1 MIYYFTD
8 IVLDEQIMRSR
19 EFKNSEAGKLRS
31 LFVANSIDETIKIV
45 SMGTP
50 EKKGVFK
57 ASEQKINEKIT
68 IQYLKGFQFNQI
80 LNIFIYFLYLIFYLS
95 KLKKTDKVIIYNFIP
110 KQTLPILFMKKIV
123 GFTLVAQVEEL
134 YSSKNYSLLK
144 NKLNQLV
151 EWLAF
156 RVCDSFI
163 LVNSLIKDERIKEKP
178 FIISQGY
185 SFSKIDSLP
194 KNSSNDSIILY
205 SGRLDYEGGVDI
217 FLDSLKYL
225 EKEVKVIITGKGMY
239 ESHIYN
245 LTVPQN
251 VTVEYKGFVDKEV
264 YEEILT
270 SSTLCINPI
279 RLNSEFSKMSFP
291 SKVLQYLSFGNKVV
305 SSNFGG
311 LNDLPLTLKESI
323 ITYNNDDP
331 KELANAI
338 ERALE
343 RDIQKELVADNTK
356 SYFTKQSKEIKSFV
370 IG

>member
-8 IVLDEQIMRSR
+8 IVLDEEIMRSR

-31 LFVANSIDETIKIV
+31 LYVANSIDHTIKIV

-50 EKKGVFK
+50 EKKGIFK
-57 ASEQKINEKIT
+57 DSEQIVNEKID
-68 IQYLKGFQFNQI
+68 IYYLKGFQFNQI
-80 LNIFIYFLYLIFYLS
+80 LNIFIYFFYLILYLR
-95 KLKKTDKVIIYNFIP
+95 KLKKNDKVIIYNFIP

-123 GFTLVAQVEEL
+123 GFTLIAQVEEL
-134 YSSKNYSLLK
+134 YSSKNYSCLK
-144 NKLNQLV
+144 NKLNQVV

-156 RVCDSFI
+156 KICDGFI
-163 LVNSLIKDERIKEKP
+163 LVNSLIKDKRIEEKP
-178 FIISQGY
+178 SIISQGY
-185 SFSKIDSLP
+185 AFSKKNKPIKITNNESL
-194 KNSSNDSIILY
+194 ILY

-225 EKEVKVIITGKGMY
+225 EKEVKVIITGKGTF
-239 ESHIYN
+239 ESHIHN

-251 VTVEYKGFVDKEV
+251 VKVEYKGFVDEDV

-311 LNDLPLTLKESI
+311 LNDLPPFLRDSI
-323 ITYNNDDP
+323 ITYANDDP
-331 KELANAI
+331 KELAKAI

-343 RDIQKELVADNTK
+343 SEIQKEQVAENTW
-356 SYFTKQSKEIKSFV
+356 SYFTKQSKKIKSFV